1 MSNLVASDMSG
12 HDWLSVKAM
21 LVKRFGKTQTQV
33 ASEMFSLRQGIT
45 PVKEYVDKQEYLV
58 TPSALPDTTPVTAPC
73 NGLNQF
79 SKSAFVTHE
88 ATRAA

>member
-21 LVKRFGKTQTQV
+21 LVKRFGKTQTQIV
-33 ASEMFSLRQGIT
+33 SEMFSLRQGIT

-58 TPSALPDTTPVTAPC
+58 TQSASLDATSVTALR

-88 ATRAA
+88 ATRAV

>member
-1 MSNLVASDMSG
+1 MSG

-21 LVKRFGKTQTQV
+21 LVKHFGKTQTQIV
-33 ASEMFSLRQGIT
+33 SEMFSLRQGIT

-58 TPSALPDTTPVTAPC
+58 TQSALPDATSVTALR

-79 SKSAFVTHE
+79 PESAFVTYE

>member
-33 ASEMFSLRQGIT
+33 ASEMFSLRQGTT

-58 TPSALPDTTPVTAPC
+58 TQSASPDATSVTALH
-73 NGLNQF
+73 NRLNQF
-79 SKSAFVTHE
+79 FKSAFVTYE